1 MVYPSAMHTRFEH
14 SLGVMHVA
22 SQMYDRIVD
31 SASTFLGS
39 ELDYNSS
46 GLARD
51 KVLVRIASLLHDVGH
66 APFSHA
72 AEELMPVNP
81 VSSTRYRHE
90 DYSAA
95 LIELL
100 MTDVIDSHP
109 QNENFHISAKEVSDF
124 LVGRVGVIG
133 RSLLWRELIS
143 SQLDADRAD
152 YLLRDSYHAGVAY
165 GRFDLGR
172 LLTTLN
178 LAFDPESGAPVLGVE
193 EGGVH
198 VAEGLIL
205 ARYMMFTQV
214 YFQHTRRS
222 YDHHLHGVLSN
233 LLHSSASDDSAYSD
247 GLFPGPTSAE
257 NLHRYLTWT
266 DWKVLGAVGSGDG
279 GRDGEVLVSRK
290 HDRRVHET
298 SENPDIDESEWTEG
312 LVDDLESYSP
322 YMDSSQTSWYK
333 SGDEDIRIIL
343 RDESQSPRAVPLS
356 SLSNVVQHLKI
367 DKSVADLCSTAVS
380 ERGKEVGR

>member
-1 MVYPSAMHTRFEH
+1 MEDSIEIRDPIHGFIPLSDWERDIIDHPVFQRLRRIRQLGWTDMVYPSAMHTRFEH

-222 YDHHLHGVLSN
+222 YDHHLHGVLFICCILPQVTIAPIRTVCSQD
-233 LLHSSASDDSAYSD
+233 LI
-247 GLFPGPTSAE
+247 
-257 NLHRYLTWT
+257 
-266 DWKVLGAVGSGDG
+266 G
-279 GRDGEVLVSRK
+279 GEL
-290 HDRRVHET
+290 
-298 SENPDIDESEWTEG
+298 
-312 LVDDLESYSP
+312 
-322 YMDSSQTSWYK
+322 
-333 SGDEDIRIIL
+333 
-343 RDESQSPRAVPLS
+343 A
-356 SLSNVVQHLKI
+356 
-367 DKSVADLCSTAVS
+367 
-380 ERGKEVGR
+380 